1 MVINVHIQVTS
12 QEKYQMARTLSLS
25 TKSSQKDG
33 SGNMNIT
40 INKYYK
46 KNRLFESF
54 SR

>member
-25 TKSSQKDG
+25 SNSRQKDG
-33 SGNMNIT
+33 SGGMKIT